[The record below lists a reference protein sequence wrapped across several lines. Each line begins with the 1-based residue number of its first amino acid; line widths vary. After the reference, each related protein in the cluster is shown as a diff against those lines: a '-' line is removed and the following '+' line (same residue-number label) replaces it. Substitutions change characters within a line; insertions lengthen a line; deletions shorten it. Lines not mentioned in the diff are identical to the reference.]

1 MATNLY
7 RILGKKTVSEK
18 KVFKNKLT
26 NSEIKENIFSDEV
39 IEYSQKKILELDKN
53 FDFHVFIQGA
63 QKAFKLIVEAFYNKK
78 IDEVKHLISDDVY
91 GNFQKAVN
99 IEKNEKKSFNIIFV
113 NASILKINV
122 IENTANIKVKF
133 LSKQREKLNNT
144 IKDSENI
151 EDVWTFERDMNAN
164 SPVWK
169 LVEVGID

>member
-1 MATNLY
+1 M
-7 RILGKKTVSEK
+7 
-18 KVFKNKLT
+18 T

-39 IEYSQKKILELDKN
+39 MEYSQKKILELDKN

-91 GNFQKAVN
+91 DNFQKAVN

-122 IENTANIKVKF
+122 IENTQI
-133 LSKQREKLNNT
+133 
-144 IKDSENI
+144 
-151 EDVWTFERDMNAN
+151 
-164 SPVWK
+164 
-169 LVEVGID
+169 